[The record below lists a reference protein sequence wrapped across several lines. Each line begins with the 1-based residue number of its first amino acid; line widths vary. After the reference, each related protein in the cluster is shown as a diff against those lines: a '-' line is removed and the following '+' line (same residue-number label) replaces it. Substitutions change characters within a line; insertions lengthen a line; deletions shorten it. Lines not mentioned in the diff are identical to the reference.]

1 MDMTT
6 CCVCGKIFGASSETV
21 CPACRKLLEIVYEKA
36 RAFLRDN
43 PKLKPNAS
51 ELAREIG
58 EDERL
63 INILVTEGRFEK
75 GDDIPDDSAD
85 RKKKKLLEE
94 LAKNMPAPERKSA
107 GLTTYGNDRHG
118 VGRDR

>member
-6 CCVCGKIFGASSETV
+6 CSICGKIFGASSKTV
-21 CPACRKLLEIVYEKA
+21 CPACHKLLEIVYEKA

-43 PKLKPNAS
+43 PKLKLSAR
-51 ELAREIG
+51 ELAKEIG

-63 INILVTEGRFEK
+63 INILMMEGRFENRDEDPED
-75 GDDIPDDSAD
+75 GTD

-94 LAKNMPAPERKSA
+94 LEKSLSEPVQKSA
-107 GLTTYGNDRHG
+107 GITTYGNDRHG